1 MPQHVLKMLD
11 NLIENGSSK
20 GTQVLAEGVKASLGI
35 LVEVQ
40 NGVADCKKHVEDK
53 DLHTPKGILLRK
65 AVICWVLFIMIIV
78 STIVAHLPEK
88 LAMLY
93 P

>member
-1 MPQHVLKMLD
+1 MPQHVMKMLD
-11 NLIENGSSK
+11 NLIENGSGK
-20 GTQVLAEGVKASLGI
+20 DTRILAEGVKASLNI
-35 LVEVQ
+35 LVDVQ
-40 NGVADCKKHVEDK
+40 SGVATCKEHTEDK

-65 AVICWVLFIMIIV
+65 SVICWAIFIMIIV